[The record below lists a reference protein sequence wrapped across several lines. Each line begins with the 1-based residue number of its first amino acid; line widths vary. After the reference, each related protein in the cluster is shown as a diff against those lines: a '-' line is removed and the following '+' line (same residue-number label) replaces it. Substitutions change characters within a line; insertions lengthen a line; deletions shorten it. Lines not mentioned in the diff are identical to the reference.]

1 MKEICFIVG
10 FNFLTREVSD
20 KNEFGFNVI
29 QRNQVDNAILGG
41 EEYTIY
47 KTQRNQFIAD
57 AGSDKE
63 IELLNN
69 TTLSAYQIAE
79 QATYNWY
86 DEDGNLV
93 YTGKDFTVS
102 PELSTK
108 YKLEVIASA
117 DGFKDY
123 DEVEVKVKEFSINS
137 ISPNPSNSIINID
150 YKAINASSAYI
161 MITPLFAGTSNQ
173 YLLNTSE
180 TIKTI
185 DFSTYQSGQYAVVL
199 ICDGNIVDFRNI
211 LIQ

>member
-1 MKEICFIVG
+1 MK
-10 FNFLTREVSD
+10 TYT
-20 KNEFGFNVI
+20 
-29 QRNQVDNAILGG
+29 
-41 EEYTIY
+41 YTIY
-47 KTQRNQFIAD
+47 KTQRKQFIAN

-79 QATYNWY
+79 QATYNWH

-161 MITPLFAGTSNQ
+161 MITPTLQVHQIN
-173 YLLNTSE
+173 
-180 TIKTI
+180 
-185 DFSTYQSGQYAVVL
+185 
-199 ICDGNIVDFRNI
+199 IC
-211 LIQ
+211 